1 MSIAPLYRD
10 TRGEQPMVPPD
21 LLARI
26 LDKLEQRKKP
36 AAEQETDAW
45 AGIDS
50 LASTMEATRQ

>member
-1 MSIAPLYRD
+1 MSIAPLHRD

-36 AAEQETDAW
+36 AAEHETDAW

-50 LASTMEATRQ
+50 LASTMEATRP

>member
-1 MSIAPLYRD
+1 MSIAPLHRD
-10 TRGEQPMVPPD
+10 TRGEQPMVPPE

-26 LDKLEQRKKP
+26 LAKIDERKKP
-36 AAEQETDAW
+36 AAEQESGAW